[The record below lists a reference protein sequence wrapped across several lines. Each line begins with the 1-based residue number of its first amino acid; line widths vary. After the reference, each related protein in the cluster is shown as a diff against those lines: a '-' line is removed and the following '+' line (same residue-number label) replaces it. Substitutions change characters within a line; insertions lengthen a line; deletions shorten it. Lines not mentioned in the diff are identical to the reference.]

1 MQMLPRLKPLWT
13 LTIPLVLT
21 GCVTGSTALVGDY
34 CRIAKPISYD
44 SKTDTAETVA
54 QVEAHNSKWACVCG
68 APPDCPKRL
77 SNIPPAERGQLGR

>member
-68 APPDCPKRL
+68 VPPDCPASTANTR
-77 SNIPPAERGQLGR
+77 

>member
-34 CRIAKPISYD
+34 CRIAKPIGYD
-44 SKTDTAETVA
+44 SRTDTAETVKEI
-54 QVEAHNSKWACVCG
+54 EAHNSKWACVCG
-68 APPDCPKRL
+68 SPPDCPAST
-77 SNIPPAERGQLGR
+77 SNTR